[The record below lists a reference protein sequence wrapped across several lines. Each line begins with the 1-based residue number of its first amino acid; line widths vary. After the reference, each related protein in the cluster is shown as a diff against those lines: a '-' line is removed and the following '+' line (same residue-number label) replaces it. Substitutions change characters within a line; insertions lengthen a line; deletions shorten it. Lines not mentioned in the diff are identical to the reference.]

1 MDINNEQQ
9 AKPEIL
15 FEDNHIL
22 VVVKPAN
29 MPVQEDESNS
39 PDLLNYLKRYLVEK
53 YNKPGD
59 AYLGLVHRLDR
70 PTGGVMV
77 FAKTS
82 KAAAR
87 LCEAIKD
94 GSLDKRYFAVA
105 VGTPREK
112 KDRLVH
118 FLKKN
123 EEKNVVSAVPM
134 LTEGAKRAELDYT
147 VLQSRNGL
155 SLVGI
160 KLLTGRGHQIRVQ
173 MSVIGNPLVGDVK
186 YGYKGKAAQLA
197 LWAVELRFPH
207 PVSGETLVFRVY
219 PPEEEEPWNIFDL
232 EPFLNLK

>member
-1 MDINNEQQ
+1 MDKNDENF
-9 AKPEIL
+9 KPTIL
-15 FEDNHIL
+15 FEDNHLL
-22 VVVKPAN
+22 VVVKPFD
-29 MPVQEDESNS
+29 MPVQEDESKD
-39 PDLLNYLKRYLVEK
+39 PDLLNYLKKYLVEK
-53 YNKPGD
+53 YDKPGD

-87 LCEAIKD
+87 ISESIRD
-94 GSLDKRYFAVA
+94 GSFDKRYFAV
-105 VGTPREK
+105 VTGVPREK

-123 EEKNVVSAVPM
+123 EEKNIVSVVPM
-134 LTEGAKRAELDYT
+134 LTEGAKRAELDYN
-147 VLQSRNGL
+147 VLQSKEGV
-155 SLVGI
+155 SLLGI

-186 YGYKGKAAQLA
+186 YGYKGKTPVQLA

-219 PPEEEEPWNIFDL
+219 PPEDTAPWDLFDIESL
-232 EPFLNLK
+232 LSLK